1 MLRRIVV
8 TVGVIAVVLAFLTG
22 LLWGFQSKL
31 IYVPSGGAPD
41 AVVDG
46 AEEVTLTTDDGL
58 DLAAWWFPAEAPD
71 AAAVLV
77 APGNGGNREMRVPL
91 ALALQDHGLSV
102 LLVEYRGYGGN
113 PGDPS
118 EDGLALDIRAA
129 RSYLLDDAAVPPE
142 RLLYF
147 GESLGAAV
155 VTELAAEFPPAG
167 LVLRSP
173 FEDLAAVAHEHY
185 PFLPARLL
193 LRERYPVIE
202 EIAQVDVPTI
212 VVYGGADVVVPPP
225 QSRAVADAAAGLVR
239 EVRVR
244 GAGHNDRVLLDGPD
258 VVQAVLD
265 LVP

>member
-1 MLRRIVV
+1 MAV
-8 TVGVIAVVLAFLTG
+8 TAGVGAVVLAFATG

-31 IYVPSGGAPD
+31 IYFPGAAPD
-41 AVVDG
+41 ALAEG
-46 AEEVTLTTDDGL
+46 AEEVTLRTDDGL
-58 DLAAWWFPAEAPD
+58 DLAAWWFPAED
-71 AAAVLV
+71 ADAAVLV
-77 APGNGGNREMRVPL
+77 APGNGGNREARVPL
-91 ALALQDHGLSV
+91 ARALQDEGLAV
-102 LLVEYRGYGGN
+102 LLLEYRGYGGN
-113 PGDPS
+113 PGHPS
-118 EDGLALDIRAA
+118 ERGLARDVRAA
-129 RSYLLDDAAVPPE
+129 RGYLLDVADVPPE

-155 VTELAAEFPPAG
+155 VTELATEFPPVG

-173 FEDLAAVAHEHY
+173 FENLAAVAHEHY

-193 LRERYPVIE
+193 LREHYPVLE

-225 QSRAVADAAAGLVR
+225 QSRAVADAAPGLIR

-244 GAGHNDRVLLDGPD
+244 GAGHNDPVLLDGPD
-258 VVQAVLD
+258 VVRAVLD